1 MDKNLNKY
9 LHSSEGDLDEWEKIA
24 LKSIKNSSLE
34 ELSSEYDNGLYRK
47 PLYTK
52 EDIKQDTSYS
62 SARGLREENNTNLPW
77 HICSIID
84 DTSNVNLLNTRVL
97 GELERGA
104 SSFELSSFSKDP
116 KKVLNK
122 VDLSIAPI
130 YLRNLKCNENEI
142 KEFVNFLLEWKK
154 INKKDPYAGIDLDP
168 IATDIWNNYF
178 SDSDNNSK
186 DRLKDLISLKEDFQ
200 KDLINVNFFHFDG
213 SLWNDIGASLIDE
226 ISFLASSLIELL
238 RIYKN
243 NNKLK
248 VSFCYSLSTD
258 FFSNIA
264 KVRASRL
271 VLKNLMNHFEVD
283 LDITHIGRTSS
294 SLFYKESPWINQL
307 RITNAAL
314 SGAIAGVDRL
324 LCHPLTSK
332 LGQAPE
338 FVRRL
343 TRNTHII
350 LQEES
355 HIGKIQDPSGGSFYL
370 EKLTEDIAREVWK
383 RIKEIEENKGITNLI
398 QKKNFLNYL
407 EKNRNNEIDKISSGE
422 IKRIGVNT
430 YQDPDP
436 REIKVKPYE

>member
-1 MDKNLNKY
+1 M
-9 LHSSEGDLDEWEKIA
+9 
-24 LKSIKNSSLE
+24 
-34 ELSSEYDNGLYRK
+34 
-47 PLYTK
+47 
-52 EDIKQDTSYS
+52 
-62 SARGLREENNTNLPW
+62 
-77 HICSIID
+77 
-84 DTSNVNLLNTRVL
+84 
-97 GELERGA
+97 
-104 SSFELSSFSKDP
+104 
-116 KKVLNK
+116 
-122 VDLSIAPI
+122 
-130 YLRNLKCNENEI
+130 
-142 KEFVNFLLEWKK
+142 
-154 INKKDPYAGIDLDP
+154 
-168 IATDIWNNYF
+168 
-178 SDSDNNSK
+178 
-186 DRLKDLISLKEDFQ
+186 
-200 KDLINVNFFHFDG
+200 INVNFFHFDG

-226 ISFLASSLIELL
+226 ISLLASSLIELL

-258 FFSNIA
+258 FFCNVA

-271 VLKNLMNHFEVD
+271 VLTNLMNHFEVD

-324 LCHPLTSK
+324 VCHPLTSK

-422 IKRIGVNT
+422 IKRIGVNA

>member
-9 LHSSEGDLDEWEKIA
+9 LHSSEGNLDEWEKIA
-24 LKSIKNSSLE
+24 LKSLKNSTLE
-34 ELSSEYDNGLYRK
+34 DLSSEYDNGLYRK

-52 EDIKQDTSYS
+52 EDLKQDTSYS
-62 SARGLREENNTNLPW
+62 SARGLRQENNTNLPW

-84 DTSNVNLLNTRVL
+84 DTSDDNFLNTRIL

-104 SSFELSSFSKDP
+104 SSFELPSFSKDP
-116 KKVLNK
+116 KKVLNE
-122 VDLSIAPI
+122 VDLSVAPI
-130 YLRNLKCNENEI
+130 YLRNLKSNESEI
-142 KEFVNFLLEWKK
+142 KKFVNFLLEWKK
-154 INKKDPYAGIDLDP
+154 INKKNPCAGIDIDP

-178 SDSDNNSK
+178 SNSDNNSN
-186 DRLKDLISLKEDFQ
+186 DRLKDLISLEEDFQ
-200 KDLINVNFFHFDG
+200 NDLNNVIFFHFDG
-213 SLWNDIGASLIDE
+213 SLWNDIGAGLIDE
-226 ISFLASSLIELL
+226 ISLLASSLIELL
-238 RIYKN
+238 RINKN

-248 VSFCYSLSTD
+248 ISFCYSLSTD

-271 VLKNLMNHFEVD
+271 VLTNLMNHFEVD
-283 LDITHIGRTSS
+283 MDITHIGRTSS
-294 SLFYKESPWINQL
+294 NMLFKESPWINQL

-314 SGAIAGVDRL
+314 SGAIAGIDRL
-324 LCHPLTSK
+324 VCHPLTSK

-383 RIKEIEENKGITNLI
+383 RIKEIEGNKGITNLI
-398 QKKNFLNYL
+398 QKKNFLSRL
-407 EKNRNNEIDKISSGE
+407 EKNRNNEIDKISRGE